1 MSHVFS
7 ETKVSSPV
15 STTSAFSTATLPSTT
30 YVNGVSPNPP
40 SSEDA
45 LSPKSSP
52 AQILLLPPME
62 NPEPPLLTKAPTHQ
76 LLSIHHTLFEEEE
89 DAENRRGRLEERP
102 GELIA
107 AGECWKMYPIS
118 KHMITIPTISFS
130 KNCPSPPSVIGGL
143 CRLTGWNSAAQTKCG
158 CRKKREKWW

>member
-1 MSHVFS
+1 M
-7 ETKVSSPV
+7 
-15 STTSAFSTATLPSTT
+15 TLPTTT

-52 AQILLLPPME
+52 PPGVPLAQAE
-62 NPEPPLLTKAPTHQ
+62 NPTCQSPPLTIAPAHQ

-89 DAENRRGRLEERP
+89 DEENRRNRLAERP

-107 AGECWKMYPIS
+107 AAEC
-118 KHMITIPTISFS
+118 
-130 KNCPSPPSVIGGL
+130 
-143 CRLTGWNSAAQTKCG
+143 
-158 CRKKREKWW
+158 

>member
-1 MSHVFS
+1 MP
-7 ETKVSSPV
+7 T
-15 STTSAFSTATLPSTT
+15 TT

-52 AQILLLPPME
+52 PPSVPLPQAE
-62 NPEPPLLTKAPTHQ
+62 NPKCQSPPLTRAPAHQ

-89 DAENRRGRLEERP
+89 DEENRRNRLAERP

-107 AGECWKMYPIS
+107 AGEC
-118 KHMITIPTISFS
+118 
-130 KNCPSPPSVIGGL
+130 
-143 CRLTGWNSAAQTKCG
+143 
-158 CRKKREKWW
+158 

>member
-1 MSHVFS
+1 M
-7 ETKVSSPV
+7 
-15 STTSAFSTATLPSTT
+15 TLPTTTTTTT

-52 AQILLLPPME
+52 PPAVPLAQAE
-62 NPEPPLLTKAPTHQ
+62 KCQSPPLTIAPAHQ

-89 DAENRRGRLEERP
+89 DEEMRRTRLAERP

-107 AGECWKMYPIS
+107 AAEC
-118 KHMITIPTISFS
+118 
-130 KNCPSPPSVIGGL
+130 
-143 CRLTGWNSAAQTKCG
+143 
-158 CRKKREKWW
+158 

>member
-1 MSHVFS
+1 M
-7 ETKVSSPV
+7 
-15 STTSAFSTATLPSTT
+15 TLPTTT

-52 AQILLLPPME
+52 PPVVPLAQAE
-62 NPEPPLLTKAPTHQ
+62 NPKCQSPPLTIAPAHQ

-89 DAENRRGRLEERP
+89 DEEHRRNRLAERP

-107 AGECWKMYPIS
+107 AAEC
-118 KHMITIPTISFS
+118 
-130 KNCPSPPSVIGGL
+130 
-143 CRLTGWNSAAQTKCG
+143 
-158 CRKKREKWW
+158 

>member
-1 MSHVFS
+1 MFKHTLVASILSHLLHLGQMAHGGLSFITEASMGHFDLMTEDGLISFWLFLYRYIIHAFS
-7 ETKVSSPV
+7 ETKICSPE
-15 STTSAFSTATLPSTT
+15 STNAAFSALPTTT

-52 AQILLLPPME
+52 HQMELLAQTEIPASQPSLLA
-62 NPEPPLLTKAPTHQ
+62 KAHPHQ

-89 DAENRRGRLEERP
+89 DADNRTPRLTERP

-107 AGECWKMYPIS
+107 AGEC
-118 KHMITIPTISFS
+118 
-130 KNCPSPPSVIGGL
+130 
-143 CRLTGWNSAAQTKCG
+143 
-158 CRKKREKWW
+158 